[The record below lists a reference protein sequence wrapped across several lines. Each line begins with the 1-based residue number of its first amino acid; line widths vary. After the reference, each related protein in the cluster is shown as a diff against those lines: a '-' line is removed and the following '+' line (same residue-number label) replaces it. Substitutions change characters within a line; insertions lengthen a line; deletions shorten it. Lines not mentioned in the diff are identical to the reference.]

1 MANGELVSYDLRL
14 GTEAIARE
22 VEGAAAS
29 KLLRLDDIQVHTRV
43 LVHYTIIVRT
53 HNSSL
58 LEGAMKLKFASF
70 CSS

>member
-1 MANGELVSYDLRL
+1 MSYDLRL
-14 GTEAIARE
+14 GTEAVGRE

-29 KLLRLDDIQVHTRV
+29 KLLRLDDIQVYTCTCTRA

-58 LEGAMKLKFASF
+58 EGAMDLKFAPF